1 MSHCLH
7 KPIDVLFC
15 IMHPL
20 KPDAKE
26 EIAATK
32 IQAGIRGYLGRQK
45 VKAIRRVYLDTLF
58 SLIFTFL
65 VS

>member
-7 KPIDVLFC
+7 KPNDVLFC
-15 IMHPL
+15 IMIPL
-20 KPDAKE
+20 KPNAQE

-32 IQAGIRGYLGRQK
+32 IQAGIRGYLDRQK
-45 VKAIRRVYLDTLF
+45 VKTIRLVYLDTLF
-58 SLIFTFL
+58 TFL